1 MCIYI
6 YIYIHTHIIDIYVM
20 VSLPE
25 KQCKKGELTTKKTK
39 AEAYKMK
46 VISLVS

>member
-1 MCIYI
+1 MYIHIYI
-6 YIYIHTHIIDIYVM
+6 HIIDIYVM

-25 KQCKKGELTTKKTK
+25 KQCEKGELTTKKTK

-46 VISLVS
+46 VISLIS